1 MRLYKEEDA
10 TYSWGARICVQEIDY
25 GKNNRKGDNKSL
37 VGHNS
42 LARKADIS
50 SSTHVNIG

>member
-42 LARKADIS
+42 LAKKADIS